1 MSKDKLERIIGD
13 ASIKRYFNTEYI
25 GAYSLDDGAEPV
37 LTIDSLWYGDITLGG
52 GRKEPHVVVKFKER
66 SVPGVEEVK
75 PLILNATNRKALK
88 KMYGSD
94 SAASLEGR
102 KIQLYVDPHVRDPQ
116 DGGFT
121 EGLRIR
127 PSIPKQTVTA
137 TKCAD
142 CGAEIQG
149 AGKLNAQQIAQ
160 YTYQKYGK
168 SLCSDCATKIKAE
181 DDARKAALDP
191 LAAAPESSAPDRKD
205 DVL

>member
-1 MSKDKLERIIGD
+1 MSDKLERIVGD
-13 ASIKRYFNTEYI
+13 ASIKRYFDTEYI
-25 GAYSLDDGAEPV
+25 GAYSLDEGAEPI
-37 LTIDSLWYGDITLGG
+37 LTIDSLWHGLITLGG
-52 GRKEPHVVVKFKER
+52 GRKEHHVVMKFKER
-66 SVPGVEEVK
+66 SVPGIEEVK

-102 KIQLYVDPHVRDPQ
+102 KIQLYIDPHVRDPQ

-127 PSIPKQTVTA
+127 SKVPKQDAVS
-137 TKCAD
+137 TKCTD

-149 AGKLNAQQIAQ
+149 AGKHNAQQIAQ

-168 SLCSDCATKIKAE
+168 PLCSACATKIKE
-181 DDARKAALDP
+181 EQDAQKAASDP
-191 LAAAPESSAPDRKD
+191 LAADTAEKD
-205 DVL
+205 GELL